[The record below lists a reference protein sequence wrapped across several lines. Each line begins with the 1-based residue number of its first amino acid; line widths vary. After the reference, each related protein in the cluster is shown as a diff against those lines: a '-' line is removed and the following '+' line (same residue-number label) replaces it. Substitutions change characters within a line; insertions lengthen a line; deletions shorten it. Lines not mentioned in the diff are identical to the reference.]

1 MLKQKINEDLKS
13 AMKSGDSFKRDVLRF
28 LDSAVKNIEIEK
40 KKRETGLDDAEILEV
55 IARLA
60 KQRKDSIEQYEKG
73 GRADLVE
80 KEKKELEIL
89 MQYMPQQLSEDEL
102 RVIVK
107 ETISAVGATS
117 ASDVGKVMGVVMGKV
132 KGKTDGNAVKKI
144 VGEELK

>member
-1 MLKQKINEDLKS
+1 MLKQKISEDLKS

-28 LDSAVKNIEIEK
+28 LDSAVKNVEIEK
-40 KKRETGLDDAEILEV
+40 KKRETGLTDEEIVEV
-55 IARLA
+55 IARLS
-60 KQRKDSIEQYEKG
+60 KQRKDSMEQYEKG

-117 ASDVGKVMGVVMGKV
+117 ASDTGKVMGAVMGKV